1 MELGEAATP
10 AACPACGGQLAAW
23 RLAPAAEAGEPPVA
37 LARCERCVSAV
48 TLAPVPPD
56 AHEAGD
62 YAPRAPRG
70 ALLAVP
76 LLAAFDRRR
85 LALLL
90 PAMPPPARLLDAG
103 AGRGRFV
110 AAACRAGY
118 AATGLEPSARGVAAA
133 RGVYAVELERTG
145 IEAAEIAPASLDAIS
160 LWHVLE
166 HVEDPGAALRALRG
180 WLAPGGVL
188 LVGVPNLASW
198 QARLGGGGW
207 YHLDLPR
214 HRTHFTPAGLEAL
227 LGASGFEVERSH
239 HVLAEHNP
247 LGMWL
252 AAVSRGTRR
261 PSYLYH
267 LLKRNA
273 PLHSPDL
280 LVTLAA
286 LPLLPAAAALEL
298 IAGLAGR
305 GGTIAVVAR
314 AA

>member
-1 MELGEAATP
+1 MELGNAAVP
-10 AACPACGGQLAAW
+10 AACPACGGRLAAW
-23 RLAPAAEAGEPPVA
+23 RHAPAAEADSPAVA
-37 LARCERCVSAV
+37 LARCTRCASAV
-48 TLAPVPPD
+48 TLDAVADD
-56 AHEAGD
+56 AHDTGD
-62 YAPRAPRG
+62 YSAGAPRG
-70 ALLAVP
+70 AGLAAGLLR
-76 LLAAFDRRR
+76 AFDRRR
-85 LALLL
+85 LALLR

-110 AAACRAGY
+110 AFALAAGY

-133 RGVYAVELERTG
+133 RASYG
-145 IEAAEIAPASLDAIS
+145 IELVRSPIDAAQVDPGSIDALT

-166 HVEDPGAALRALRG
+166 HVEDPDAVLRILRG
-180 WLAPGGVL
+180 WLAPGGAL

-198 QARLGGGGW
+198 QARLAGERW

-214 HRTHFTPAGLEAL
+214 HRTHFTAAGLEVL
-227 LGASGFEVERSH
+227 LEASGFEVERSH

-252 AAVSRGTRR
+252 AGVNRLTGR

-273 PLHSPDL
+273 PLRSLD
-280 LVTLAA
+280 LVTTLLA
-286 LPLLPAAAALEL
+286 LPLAPAAVALEL
-298 IAGLAGR
+298 LAGLVRR

-314 AA
+314 VG